1 MARLSLFF
9 SLMHRAVLSVGE
21 STRWTAA
28 KHRIAAACGLMIQK
42 YIAGHAYAAQ
52 NFPYTDGNYTANP
65 TTDLG
70 SVFKQ
75 SNQGGSIMENLLDL
89 FGINY
94 AGPDKAVI
102 FGQVVIN
109 YVLGMVGFVALLWL
123 IYAFAKIFTGKED
136 DEIKNAKKT
145 VVGITVGL
153 VILGA
158 SAYIVNFVFYIFAK
172 GY

>member
-1 MARLSLFF
+1 MAIFSSLI
-9 SLMHRAVLSVGE
+9 SSMHTTILSVGS

-28 KHRIAAACGLMIQK
+28 KHRVAAACGLMIQK
-42 YIAGHAYAAQ
+42 YIAGSAYAAEA
-52 NFPYTDGNYTANP
+52 FPYTDGSYTANP

-70 SVFKQ
+70 KVFKQ

-94 AGPDKAVI
+94 AGPDKAIAFV
-102 FGQVVIN
+102 QVVIN
-109 YVLGMVGFVALLWL
+109 YVLGLVGFIALLWL

-136 DEIKNAKKT
+136 DEIKNARKT
-145 VVGITVGL
+145 VVGITIGL